1 MNPDRQER
9 TAPRGQA
16 AAQNHGR
23 ERCNLRRLACS
34 ILLQWS
40 RGQRHATEVLDESC
54 RQHGIRAA
62 DSAFVHDLVLSSLR
76 HLSLLD
82 HWIAFL
88 CPNGK
93 LDHRTRWLLRLG
105 LCQLLILR
113 VAAHAAVH
121 ETVNAAGPARA
132 LVNAVLRRALRE
144 EHSTLPKAED
154 QPLWL
159 AHSHPQ
165 WLIERWTAD
174 FGRDAV
180 AALCQWNQQ
189 PPPLFLRL
197 NRLKPEA
204 AAALAALPEVE
215 PWPQREDFFTTKR
228 PPLQALNEGWCYIQD
243 PSTAMAPT
251 MLALQP
257 HHLVLDACAAPGGKS
272 LILAQQLGPQGR
284 LVACDASAQ
293 RLKRLKGNLERCG
306 ASGVQALEQDFL
318 KPLRAE
324 LQGLQFDRILLD
336 VPCSNSG
343 VMRRRVDVRWRLTA
357 ADFDLLCQTQRG
369 LLRAALPLLRPGG
382 MLVYSTCSIDP
393 QENEVQIQ
401 ALLKEN
407 PRLRLVESRQ
417 LLPPQDQCDGAYAA
431 ALELAV

>member
-1 MNPDRQER
+1 
-9 TAPRGQA
+9 
-16 AAQNHGR
+16 
-23 ERCNLRRLACS
+23 
-34 ILLQWS
+34 
-40 RGQRHATEVLDESC
+40 
-54 RQHGIRAA
+54 
-62 DSAFVHDLVLSSLR
+62 
-76 HLSLLD
+76 
-82 HWIAFL
+82 
-88 CPNGK
+88 
-93 LDHRTRWLLRLG
+93 
-105 LCQLLILR
+105 
-113 VAAHAAVH
+113 
-121 ETVNAAGPARA
+121 
-132 LVNAVLRRALRE
+132 VLRRALRE